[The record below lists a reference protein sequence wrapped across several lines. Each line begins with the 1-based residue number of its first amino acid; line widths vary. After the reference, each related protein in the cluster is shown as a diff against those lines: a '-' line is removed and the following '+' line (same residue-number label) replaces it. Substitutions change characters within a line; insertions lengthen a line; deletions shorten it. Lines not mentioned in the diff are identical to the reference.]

1 MVGFDPQN
9 KKDVKERLHTIIQQ
23 DIPTLN
29 QDLLKE
35 IVNILKSVDK
45 EYGECWFRSIDYALF
60 NFQKRIRRLQEECQ
74 SLEGLENPDFICY
87 ITHSDETFGDV
98 KEAK

>member
-1 MVGFDPQN
+1 MLFEPEQ
-9 KKDVKERLHTIIQQ
+9 KKDVKERLHAIIQQ

-45 EYGECWFRSIDYALF
+45 EYGECWFRSIDYALS
-60 NFQKRIRRLQEECQ
+60 NFKRQINKLQEECQ
-74 SLEGLENPDFICY
+74 GLENPDFVCY
-87 ITHSDETFGDV
+87 VTHSDDTAGDV